1 MIHVFVLH
9 QIVVFA
15 LLDDFHVNIILAPLV
30 KVADFVHRELR
41 IVGPV
46 SFKIGCQ
53 LIQIK
58 AIGITK
64 THRIYHTFSQKVD
77 GVLLCLF
84 ADLDSQN
91 FLENVLHCALVAEK
105 HMAVLVLVKN
115 NAVLMIFTCDLNFFV
130 ESLNRDL
137 FCAR

>member
-30 KVADFVHRELR
+30 KVADFFHRELR
-41 IVGPV
+41 IVSPV

-105 HMAVLVLVKN
+105 HMAVLVLIKN